1 MFRKNFT
8 TNLNGPATKFRI
20 SLIIYDDYTITT
32 NKGIGESYEVLN
44 GTVQLGIEIGDWP
57 FCDLQVFKCFSND
70 EQEFGKYLDLY
81 VEIKGGR
88 TQPEPHDRDRGRGD
102 KGRKPPT
109 YNYGGGDITFSQM
122 VWMF

>member
-8 TNLNGPATKFRI
+8 ANLNGPATKFRI
-20 SLIIYDDYTITT
+20 SLIIDGSNLFY
-32 NKGIGESYEVLN
+32 SAL
-44 GTVQLGIEIGDWP
+44 QLGIEIGDWP

-88 TQPEPHDRDRGRGD
+88 TQPAPHDRDRGRGD

>member
-8 TNLNGPATKFRI
+8 AVLVGPAAKFHV
-20 SLIIYDDYTITT
+20 SLIIYDDYAITR
-32 NKGIGESYEVLN
+32 NEGSGESYEVLN
-44 GTVQLGIEIGDWP
+44 GTVQLGIEIADWP
-57 FCDLQVFKCFSND
+57 FCDSQDSKCFSNN
-70 EQEFGKYLDLY
+70 EQEFGKYIDLY
-81 VEIKGGR
+81 VQIKGGR
-88 TQPEPHDRDRGRGD
+88 TQPVLHGRDRGRGD